1 MAGSRRSHV
10 HIDKQHLVAHR
21 RALESLQDSAVACLP
36 VMVVKAASQV
46 QDHADHRAAGM
57 PLRAAT
63 QRLAR
68 GTAVTD
74 SLP

>member
-1 MAGSRRSHV
+1 
-10 HIDKQHLVAHR
+10 
-21 RALESLQDSAVACLP
+21 
-36 VMVVKAASQV
+36 MVVKAASQV